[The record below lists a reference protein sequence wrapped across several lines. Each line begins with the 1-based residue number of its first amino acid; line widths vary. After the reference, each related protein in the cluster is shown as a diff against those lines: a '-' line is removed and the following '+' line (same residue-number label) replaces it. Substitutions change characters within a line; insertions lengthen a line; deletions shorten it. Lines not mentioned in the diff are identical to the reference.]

1 MKKGNYHNGWK
12 DLKGMWG
19 IRREGSRREKGKTN
33 IVGPLSYIESGLK
46 YEYYIYYYY
55 FLDFIFKSNTKVI
68 V

>member
-1 MKKGNYHNGWK
+1 
-12 DLKGMWG
+12 MWG